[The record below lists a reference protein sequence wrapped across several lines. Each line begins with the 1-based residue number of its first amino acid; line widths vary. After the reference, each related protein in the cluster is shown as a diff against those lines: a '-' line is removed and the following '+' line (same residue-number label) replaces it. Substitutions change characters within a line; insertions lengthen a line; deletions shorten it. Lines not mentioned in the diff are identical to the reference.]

1 MKTKSSRVRRF
12 SRIVFAVLLLSVEPL
27 TPLNLEQASAQT
39 PFYQGKTVRV
49 IVPFAAGGGYDIY
62 SRIMGRHMG
71 KYIPGNP
78 VFVVDNMTG
87 AGGLIGVNHVY
98 KVAKPD
104 GLTMATPIGTM
115 FVDQLIGK
123 PGIEFDGR
131 KFEYIGAPAQDTQL
145 LIVHKR
151 TGLKSAEQWLAHPTP
166 AKFGSTGP
174 GSANESIPKIAKEAI
189 NLPLQVVSGYKGSSV
204 IRLAFNSGE
213 VDGVANAWESMVS
226 TWPQETQNGEAVILL
241 QAAGKRHADL
251 PNVPLVIDYAKTDM
265 SKKLVQGVIN
275 NFGATA
281 RPYVVTPGTPKARVE
296 ILRKAF
302 MDTMRDPEFGAEL
315 KRAKLDLNPLDGAT
329 LDRKHSRAVRSRQS
343 ANPQVDRDSQITSR
357 LRRLI
362 KTTREIDMAKQK
374 SRSQRIVKIALAV
387 VALTWTAPVRAQT
400 AYYKSKTMPAPR

>member
-1 MKTKSSRVRRF
+1 MRSIRRL
-12 SRIVFAVLLLSVEPL
+12 SLGSVGLVLSVLLLSSAAAQ
-27 TPLNLEQASAQT
+27 EQ
-39 PFYQGKTVRV
+39 FFKGKTLRI
-49 IVPFAAGGGYDIY
+49 IVPFSAGGGYDIY
-62 SRIMGRHMG
+62 SRILGRHMG
-71 KYIPGNP
+71 KYIPGKP

-131 KFEYIGAPAQDTQL
+131 KFKYIGAPAQDTQL

-151 TGLKSAEQWLAHPTP
+151 TGIKTVEQWLAHPTP
-166 AKFGSTGP
+166 VKFGGTGP
-174 GSANESIPKIAKEAI
+174 GSANESIPKIVKEVL

-213 VDGVANAWESMVS
+213 VDGVANAWESMIS
-226 TWPQETQNGEAVILL
+226 TWPQETQNGDAVVLL
-241 QAAGKRHADL
+241 QAAGKRHPDL

-265 SKKLVQGVIN
+265 AKKLVRGVIN

-281 RPYVVTPGTPKARVE
+281 RPYVVTPGTPKARIE

-302 MDTMRDPEFGAEL
+302 METMKDPEFAAEL
-315 KRAKLDLNPLDGAT
+315 KKAKLDLNPLDGAT
-329 LDRKHSRAVRSRQS
+329 LERNIQELFALDQS
-343 ANPQVDRDSQITSR
+343 
-357 LRRLI
+357 LI
-362 KTTREIDMAKQK
+362 PKLSEILK
-374 SRSQRIVKIALAV
+374 
-387 VALTWTAPVRAQT
+387 
-400 AYYKSKTMPAPR
+400 

>member
-1 MKTKSSRVRRF
+1 MKLKLTSF
-12 SRIVFAVLLLSVEPL
+12 TLAAVLC
-27 TPLNLEQASAQT
+27 SAISALAQDQ
-39 PFYQGKTVRV
+39 FFKGKTVRV
-49 IVPFAAGGGYDIY
+49 IVPFSAGGGYDIY

-151 TGLKSAEQWLAHPTP
+151 TGLKSVEQWLAHPTP
-166 AKFGSTGP
+166 VKFGSTGP

-226 TWPQETQNGEAVILL
+226 TWPQETQNGDAVVLL

-251 PNVPLVIDYAKTDM
+251 PNVPLVIDFAKSDM
-265 SKKLVQGVIN
+265 AKKLVQGVIN

-329 LDRKHSRAVRSRQS
+329 LDRNIRELFALDKA
-343 ANPQVDRDSQITSR
+343 
-357 LRRLI
+357 LI
-362 KTTREIDMAKQK
+362 PKLTEILK
-374 SRSQRIVKIALAV
+374 
-387 VALTWTAPVRAQT
+387 
-400 AYYKSKTMPAPR
+400 

>member
-1 MKTKSSRVRRF
+1 MSKRF
-12 SRIVFAVLLLSVEPL
+12 GSLLFGLALAITQVEPSR
-27 TPLNLEQASAQT
+27 AAQ
-39 PFYQGKTVRV
+39 FYEGKTIRL
-49 IVPFAAGGGYDIY
+49 IVGFSAGGGFDTY
-62 SRIMGRHMG
+62 SRLIARHLGRH
-71 KYIPGNP
+71 IPGNP
-78 VFVVDNMTG
+78 AIVVENMTG
-87 AGGLIGVNHVY
+87 AASLLAANHVY

-166 AKFGSTGP
+166 VKFGSTGP
-174 GSANESIPKIAKEAI
+174 GSANESIPKIAKEAL

-226 TWPQETQNGEAVILL
+226 TWPQETQNGDAVILL
-241 QAAGKRHADL
+241 QAAGKRHPDL
-251 PNVPLVIDYAKTDM
+251 ANVPLVIDYAKTDM
-265 SKKLVQGVIN
+265 AKKLVQGVIN

-281 RPYVVTPGTPKARVE
+281 RPYVVTPGTPKVRVE
-296 ILRKAF
+296 MLRKAF

-329 LDRKHSRAVRSRQS
+329 LEKNIKELFALDRA
-343 ANPQVDRDSQITSR
+343 
-357 LRRLI
+357 LI
-362 KTTREIDMAKQK
+362 PKLTEILK
-374 SRSQRIVKIALAV
+374 
-387 VALTWTAPVRAQT
+387 
-400 AYYKSKTMPAPR
+400 

>member
-1 MKTKSSRVRRF
+1 MVRLF
-12 SRIVFAVLLLSVEPL
+12 WLALAIIAAMSQTAL
-27 TPLNLEQASAQT
+27 AQDS
-39 PFYQGKTVRV
+39 FFKGKTVRI

-78 VFVVDNMTG
+78 VFVVENMTG
-87 AGGLIGVNHVY
+87 AGGLIGINHVY

-104 GLTMATPIGTM
+104 GLTIGTPIGTM

-123 PGIEFDGR
+123 PGIEFDGI

-151 TGLKSAEQWLAHPTP
+151 TGIKTVEQWLAHSAPV
-166 AKFGSTGP
+166 KFGSTGP
-174 GSANESIPKIAKEAI
+174 GSANESIPKIAKEAL

-226 TWPQETQNGEAVILL
+226 TWPQELQNGEAVVLL
-241 QAAGKRHADL
+241 QAAGKRHPELAH
-251 PNVPLVIDYAKTDM
+251 VPLVIEYAKTDM
-265 SKKLVQGVIN
+265 GKKLVQGVIN

-281 RPYVVTPGTPKARVE
+281 RPYVLTPGTPKARVE

-302 MDTMRDPEFGAEL
+302 MDTMKDPEFGAEL
-315 KRAKLDLNPLDGAT
+315 KKAKLDLNPLGGTT
-329 LDRKHSRAVRSRQS
+329 LERNIKELFALDKA
-343 ANPQVDRDSQITSR
+343 
-357 LRRLI
+357 LI
-362 KTTREIDMAKQK
+362 PKLSEILK
-374 SRSQRIVKIALAV
+374 
-387 VALTWTAPVRAQT
+387 
-400 AYYKSKTMPAPR
+400 